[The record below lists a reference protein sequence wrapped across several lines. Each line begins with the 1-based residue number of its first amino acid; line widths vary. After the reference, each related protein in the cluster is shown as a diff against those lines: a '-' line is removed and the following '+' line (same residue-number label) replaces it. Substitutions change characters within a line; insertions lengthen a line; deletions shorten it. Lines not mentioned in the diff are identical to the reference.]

1 VPRAGLNTAE
11 VVASAAELADETGIG
26 SVSLAAVAGRLGV
39 KAPALYK
46 HVAGIDDL
54 RRRVATLAMTE
65 LGELLRDALQGK
77 SGAAAIGAFFMVVQ
91 SYVAKHPGRY
101 EATTGAEFQGPEDP
115 LYVAAARVIGSIR
128 AVLSGYGIGPGE
140 LDHAIRMLRCT
151 IHGYAMLQAAN
162 GFQWSNDP
170 DESVAWMIRF
180 FDAGLTVIGDNDRS
194 KLGSLGEDIGHRP
207 R

>member
-1 VPRAGLNTAE
+1 MPRAGLNTSE
-11 VVASAAELADETGIG
+11 VVAAAAQLADEAGIG

-46 HVAGIDDL
+46 HVKGIDDL
-54 RRRVATLAMTE
+54 RRGIATLAMTE
-65 LGELLRDALQGK
+65 LGEVLRDALQGK
-77 SGAAAIGAFFMVVQ
+77 SGADAIGAFFMVVQ
-91 SYVAKHPGRY
+91 SYIAKHPGRY
-101 EATTGAEFQGPEDP
+101 EATTGAEFRGQDDP
-115 LYVAAARVIGSIR
+115 LLVAATRVIGSIR
-128 AVLSGYGIGPGE
+128 AVLSGYGIRPAE

-180 FDAGLTVIGDNDRS
+180 FDAGLKAVGD
-194 KLGSLGEDIGHRP
+194 ETP
-207 R
+207 